1 MIKFKN
7 YSMSY
12 LFSNKFKKISGVIFY
27 LSIPIGLF
35 LLLTDRIQDVFVVNV
50 FSIFSYEW
58 IGSERTGF
66 GWIENGLG
74 DEIFTLLIIISGLV
88 NSFSKEK
95 IEDEL
100 ISRIRLESLSLS
112 LFISFGFIIISTF
125 LVYNLIYMYVLVFN
139 LFLIILLFNLIFK
152 VRLYKHY
159 KS

>member
-1 MIKFKN
+1 
-7 YSMSY
+7 MSY
-12 LFSNKFKKISGVIFY
+12 LFSNKFKKTSGVVFY
-27 LSIPIGLF
+27 LSILVGFF
-35 LLLTDRIQDVFVVNV
+35 LLLTERLQDLFVVNV

-58 IGSERTGF
+58 FGSERTGF

-74 DEIFTLLIIISGLV
+74 DEIFTLLIIVSGLI

-112 LFISFGFIIISTF
+112 LFISYGLIIIATF
-125 LVYNLIYMYVLVFN
+125 LVFNINYMYVLVFN

-152 VRLYKHY
+152 FRLFKHY
-159 KS
+159 NS

>member
-1 MIKFKN
+1 MN
-7 YSMSY
+7 Y
-12 LFSNKFKKISGVIFY
+12 LFNYKYKKISGWIFY
-27 LSIPIGLF
+27 LLIPVGLF
-35 LLLTDRIQDVFVVNV
+35 LLLTERIQDIFVVNV

-74 DEIFTLLIIISGLV
+74 DEFFTLLIIVSGLI

-112 LFISFGFIIISTF
+112 LFISFGLIIISTF
-125 LVYNLIYMYVLVFN
+125 LVFNINYMYVLVFN
-139 LFLIILLFNLIFK
+139 LFLIILSFNLILKF
-152 VRLYKHY
+152 RLFKHY
-159 KS
+159 NS

>member
-1 MIKFKN
+1 
-7 YSMSY
+7 MSY
-12 LFSNKFKKISGVIFY
+12 LFSNKFKKTSGVVFY
-27 LSIPIGLF
+27 LSILVGLF
-35 LLLTDRIQDVFVVNV
+35 LLLTDKIRDIFVVNV

-74 DEIFTLLIIISGLV
+74 YEIFTLLIIVSGLI

-112 LFISFGFIIISTF
+112 LFISFGLIIISTF
-125 LVYNLIYMYVLVFN
+125 LVFNINYMYVLVFN
-139 LFLIILLFNLIFK
+139 LFLIIFLFNLIFK
-152 VRLYKHY
+152 FRLFKHY
-159 KS
+159 NS

>member
-1 MIKFKN
+1 MN
-7 YSMSY
+7 Y
-12 LFSNKFKKISGVIFY
+12 LFNYKYKKISGVIFY

-35 LLLTDRIQDVFVVNV
+35 LLWNDRIQDVFVVNV

-74 DEIFTLLIIISGLV
+74 DEIFTLLIIVSGLI

-112 LFISFGFIIISTF
+112 LFISFGLIIISTF
-125 LVYNLIYMYVLVFN
+125 LVFNINYMYVLVFN

-152 VRLYKHY
+152 FRLFKHY
-159 KS
+159 NS